1 MIEQVLNFAPLVW
14 AALWLLHAWAAPTKQ
29 GSANETSM
37 LWIKR
42 AKTEEMWDGTLTRF
56 AYVQEKGE
64 FRVYK
69 IGAVMVGSIISLCL
83 FLAFDMAPEIFAIL
97 SLFGFAAGEL
107 LVRQFPQIDYAG
119 HGAEIRLRSL
129 NTAPARRL
137 MNTASGKQ
145 IAFGVNTLAHSK
157 RLSAGSLN
165 GIGLPILFLNL
176 GRVAN
181 NGREQNHERRA
192 PGR

>member
-119 HGAEIRLRSL
+119 HGAEIKASFAEYGPGKKADEYRKRETDSVRRQH
-129 NTAPARRL
+129 TRTFKEAERRL
-137 MNTASGKQ
+137 AEWDWLADIVFKLGK
-145 IAFGVNTLAHSK
+145 G
-157 RLSAGSLN
+157 G
-165 GIGLPILFLNL
+165 
-176 GRVAN
+176 
-181 NGREQNHERRA
+181 
-192 PGR
+192 